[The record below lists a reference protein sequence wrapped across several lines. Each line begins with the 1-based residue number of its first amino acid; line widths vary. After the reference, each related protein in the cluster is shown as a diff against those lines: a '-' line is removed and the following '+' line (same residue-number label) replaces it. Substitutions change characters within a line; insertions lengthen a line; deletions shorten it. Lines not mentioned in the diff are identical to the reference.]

1 MERSN
6 EAQPRK
12 HDRAS
17 ALVRRPARGQV
28 DKVDRTAVRQKI
40 NHEERETKA
49 ANARFVCAEGS

>member
-17 ALVRRPARGQV
+17 ALVRRPAGGQV

-49 ANARFVCAEGS
+49 ASTRLSSAADR